1 MSGAALARMALI
13 TTVVGSVSWAV
24 VQCRRIGAT
33 VRVATKALDGS
44 QPMERPAI
52 LRAVGGLASDLE
64 STPSTWRLDARPTV
78 RRPATQLD
86 SIPPVSTAAEYWI
99 WPTFVDRGWSLR
111 SLSIV

>member
-1 MSGAALARMALI
+1 MNGAVLAGMALI
-13 TTVVGSVSWAV
+13 ATVIGSVSWAV

-33 VRVATKALDGS
+33 VRVANKALDGA

-64 STPSTWRLDARPTV
+64 SNPSTRCLDARPIV

-86 SIPPVSTAAEYWI
+86 SLLPEVHGDAGA
-99 WPTFVDRGWSLR
+99 PTSHQSRLD
-111 SLSIV
+111 